1 MKRWKLIVSIVV
13 VLAIIIAVLFMN
25 KRKMAATTAGGI
37 KDVYYV
43 SVGKAEKKNLT
54 ESLNMVGTITA
65 NDDVNIISEAAGKI
79 TGVFT
84 KVGDYK
90 QAGSVLFQVDDELK
104 KAALMSAEANYEK
117 AKKDYE
123 RFQTLYQQKSVT
135 DSQLDQAKL
144 GAAMAEAQ
152 YIVAK
157 RQLNDTQIKTPIS
170 GYITAR
176 YVDLGSMVQGAPQAT
191 MVANIVDIS
200 KLKVKL
206 NLAESDAFLTKAGD
220 AVSVTVDVYPGVTF
234 KGRVES
240 VSSKGDDAHTY
251 PVEISINNES
261 AHPLK
266 AGMFARVE
274 FTSLKNR
281 ETIVIPRDALVGSV
295 KEPQVFVVE
304 NGIAKLRNLTVG
316 SESGIFV
323 QVIQGLMEGET
334 IVIPRDALVG
344 SVKEPQVFVVENGI
358 AKLRNLTVGSESG
371 IFVQVLQ
378 GLMEGETIVVNG
390 QNNLVDNLKVEI
402 LNK

>member
-1 MKRWKLIVSIVV
+1 MKRWKLIVSVVV

-117 AKKDYE
+117 TKKDYE

-220 AVSVTVDVYPGVTF
+220 AVSVTVDVYPGITF

-304 NGIAKLRNLTVG
+304 NGIAKLRNLTV
-316 SESGIFV
+316 
-323 QVIQGLMEGET
+323 
-334 IVIPRDALVG
+334 
-344 SVKEPQVFVVENGI
+344 
-358 AKLRNLTVGSESG
+358 
-371 IFVQVLQ
+371 
-378 GLMEGETIVVNG
+378 
-390 QNNLVDNLKVEI
+390 
-402 LNK
+402 

>member
-191 MVANIVDIS
+191 MVANIVNIS

-220 AVSVTVDVYPGVTF
+220 AVTVTVDVYPGVTF

-316 SESGIFV
+316 
-323 QVIQGLMEGET
+323 
-334 IVIPRDALVG
+334 
-344 SVKEPQVFVVENGI
+344 N
-358 AKLRNLTVGSESG
+358 ESG

>member
-1 MKRWKLIVSIVV
+1 MKQWKTIVSVIVI
-13 VLAIIIAVLFMN
+13 LAIIIAVLFMN

-43 SVGKAEKKNLT
+43 SVDKVEKKNLS
-54 ESLNMVGTITA
+54 EILSLVGNITA
-65 NDDVNIISEAAGKI
+65 NNDVNIISEAAGKI

-104 KAALMSAEANYEK
+104 KAAFMSAEANYEK

-123 RFQTLYQQKSVT
+123 RFKTLYQQKSVS

-144 GAAMAEAQ
+144 GAAIAEAQ

-157 RQLNDTQIKTPIS
+157 RQLEDTQIKTPIS
-170 GYITAR
+170 GYVSAR

-191 MVANIVDIS
+191 LVANIVDIGR
-200 KLKVKL
+200 LKVKL
-206 NLAESDAFLTKAGD
+206 NLAERDAFLIKTGD
-220 AVSVTVDVYPGVTF
+220 QVKVTVDVYPGITF
-234 KGRVES
+234 NGRIES

-251 PVEISINNES
+251 PVEISINNEKV
-261 AHPLK
+261 HPLK

-274 FTSLKNR
+274 FTSIKNR
-281 ETIVIPRDALVGSV
+281 ETIVIPREALVGSV
-295 KEPQVFVVE
+295 KEPQIFVVE

-316 SESGIFV
+316 SQSGIY
-323 QVIQGLMEGET
+323 
-334 IVIPRDALVG
+334 
-344 SVKEPQVFVVENGI
+344 
-358 AKLRNLTVGSESG
+358 
-371 IFVQVLQ
+371 VQVLQ

-402 LNK
+402 VNK

>member
-1 MKRWKLIVSIVV
+1 MKQWKTIVSVIVI
-13 VLAIIIAVLFMN
+13 LAIIISILFMN

-43 SVGKAEKKNLT
+43 SVDKVEKKNLS
-54 ESLNMVGTITA
+54 EILSLVGNITA
-65 NDDVNIISEAAGKI
+65 NNDVNIISEAAGKI

-104 KAALMSAEANYEK
+104 KAAFMSAEANYEK

-123 RFQTLYQQKSVT
+123 RFKTLYQQKSVS

-157 RQLNDTQIKTPIS
+157 RQLEDTQIKTPIS
-170 GYITAR
+170 GYVSAR

-191 MVANIVDIS
+191 LVANVVDLS
-200 KLKVKL
+200 RLKVKL
-206 NLAESDAFLTKAGD
+206 NLAERDASLIKAGD
-220 AVSVTVDVYPGVTF
+220 QVKVTVDVYPGITF
-234 KGRVES
+234 NGRIES
-240 VSSKGDDAHTY
+240 VSAKGDDAHTY
-251 PVEISINNES
+251 PVEVIINNEN

-274 FTSLKNR
+274 FTSLKDR
-281 ETIVIPRDALVGSV
+281 ETIVIPRESLVGSI
-295 KEPQVFVVE
+295 KIPQVFVVE
-304 NGIAKLRNLTVG
+304 NGIVKLRNITVG
-316 SESGIFV
+316 NQFGIY
-323 QVIQGLMEGET
+323 
-334 IVIPRDALVG
+334 
-344 SVKEPQVFVVENGI
+344 
-358 AKLRNLTVGSESG
+358 
-371 IFVQVLQ
+371 VQVLQ

>member
-1 MKRWKLIVSIVV
+1 MKHWKSIVSAIVILV
-13 VLAIIIAVLFMN
+13 IIIAVLFMN
-25 KRKMAATTAGGI
+25 KRKMSATTAGGI

-43 SVGKAEKKNLT
+43 SVEKVEKKDLSETLNL
-54 ESLNMVGTITA
+54 VGNVAA
-65 NDDVNIISEAAGKI
+65 NNDVNIISETAGKI
-79 TGVFT
+79 TAVFA

-104 KAALMSAEANYEK
+104 KAAFMSAEANYEK

-170 GYITAR
+170 GYVTAR
-176 YVDLGSMVQGAPQAT
+176 YVDLGAMVQGAPQPT
-191 MVANIVDIS
+191 LVANVVDIS
-200 KLKVKL
+200 RLKVKL
-206 NLAESDAFLTKAGD
+206 NLAERDAFLTKVGD
-220 AVSVTVDVYPGVTF
+220 QVAVSVDVYPGVTF

-240 VSSKGDDAHTY
+240 ISSKGDDAHTY

-274 FTSLKNR
+274 FTSLKDR
-281 ETIVIPRDALVGSV
+281 ETVVIPRESLVGSI

-304 NGIAKLRNLTVG
+304 NGIVKLRNLTVG
-316 SESGIFV
+316 DQSGIY
-323 QVIQGLMEGET
+323 
-334 IVIPRDALVG
+334 
-344 SVKEPQVFVVENGI
+344 
-358 AKLRNLTVGSESG
+358 
-371 IFVQVLQ
+371 VQVLQ
-378 GLMEGETIVVNG
+378 GLMVGETIVVNG
-390 QNNLVDNLKVEI
+390 QNNLVDNLRVEI

>member
-1 MKRWKLIVSIVV
+1 MKHWKSIVSAIVILV
-13 VLAIIIAVLFMN
+13 IIIAVLFMN
-25 KRKMAATTAGGI
+25 KRKMSATTAGGI

-43 SVGKAEKKNLT
+43 SVEKVSKKDLT
-54 ESLNMVGTITA
+54 ETLNLVGNIAA
-65 NDDVNIISEAAGKI
+65 NNDVNIISETAGKV
-79 TGVFT
+79 TAVFT

-104 KAALMSAEANYEK
+104 KAAFMSAEANFEK

-123 RFQTLYQQKSVT
+123 RFQTLYKEKSVT

-170 GYITAR
+170 GYVTAR
-176 YVDLGSMVQGAPQAT
+176 YVDLGSMVQGAPQPT
-191 MVANIVDIS
+191 LVANVVDINR
-200 KLKVKL
+200 LKVKL
-206 NLAESDAFLTKAGD
+206 NLAERDAFLTKVGD
-220 AVSVTVDVYPGVTF
+220 QVAVSVDVYPGVTF
-234 KGRVES
+234 KGRIES
-240 VSSKGDDAHTY
+240 ISSKGDEAHTY
-251 PVEISINNES
+251 PVEISISNES

-266 AGMFARVE
+266 AGMFARVK
-274 FTSLKNR
+274 FTSLKDR
-281 ETIVIPRDALVGSV
+281 ETVVIPRESLVGSI

-316 SESGIFV
+316 DQSGIY
-323 QVIQGLMEGET
+323 
-334 IVIPRDALVG
+334 
-344 SVKEPQVFVVENGI
+344 
-358 AKLRNLTVGSESG
+358 
-371 IFVQVLQ
+371 VQVLQ
-378 GLMEGETIVVNG
+378 GLMVGETIVVNG

>member
-1 MKRWKLIVSIVV
+1 MKQWKSIVTV
-13 VLAIIIAVLFMN
+13 IVILAVIITVLFMN
-25 KRKMAATTAGGI
+25 KRKMAANTAGGI

-43 SVGKAEKKNLT
+43 SVEKVSKKDLS
-54 ESLNMVGTITA
+54 ESLNMVGVVAA
-65 NDDVNIISEAAGKI
+65 NNDVNIISETAGKI
-79 TGVFT
+79 TAVYT
-84 KVGDYK
+84 QVGDYK
-90 QAGSVLFQVDDELK
+90 KAGDLLFQVDDELK
-104 KAALMSAEANYEK
+104 KAAFMSAEANYEK

-157 RQLNDTQIKTPIS
+157 RQLSDSQIKTPIS

-176 YVDLGSMVQGAPQAT
+176 YVDLGSMVQGPPQST
-191 MVANIVDIS
+191 LVANIVDIS

-206 NLAESDAFLTKAGD
+206 NLAEQDAFLVKAGNQ
-220 AVSVTVDVYPGVTF
+220 VSVSVDVYPGVIF
-234 KGRVES
+234 NGRVES
-240 VSSKGDDAHTY
+240 VSAKGDDAHTY
-251 PVEISINNES
+251 PVEISITNQS
-261 AHPLK
+261 SHQLK

-281 ETIVIPRDALVGSV
+281 ETLVIPREALVGSI
-295 KEPQVFVVE
+295 KNPQVYVVE

-316 SESGIFV
+316 DQSGIYV
-323 QVIQGLMEGET
+323 QVLNGLMAGET
-334 IVIPRDALVG
+334 IVI
-344 SVKEPQVFVVENGI
+344 
-358 AKLRNLTVGSESG
+358 
-371 IFVQVLQ
+371 
-378 GLMEGETIVVNG
+378 NG

>member
-1 MKRWKLIVSIVV
+1 MKRWKLIVSVVV

-90 QAGSVLFQVDDELK
+90 QAGSVLFQVDGELK

-240 VSSKGDDAHTY
+240 VSSKGDEAHTY

-323 QVIQGLMEGET
+323 QV
-334 IVIPRDALVG
+334 
-344 SVKEPQVFVVENGI
+344 
-358 AKLRNLTVGSESG
+358 
-371 IFVQVLQ
+371 LQ

>member
-1 MKRWKLIVSIVV
+1 MKQWRSIVTV
-13 VLAIIIAVLFMN
+13 IVILAVIITVLFIN

-43 SVGKAEKKNLT
+43 SAEKVSKKDLSETLNL
-54 ESLNMVGTITA
+54 VGNIAA
-65 NDDVNIISEAAGKI
+65 NNDVNIISETAGKI
-79 TGVFT
+79 TAVFT

-104 KAALMSAEANYEK
+104 KAAFMSAEANYEK

-157 RQLNDTQIKTPIS
+157 RQLNDSQIKTPIS
-170 GYITAR
+170 GYVTAR
-176 YVDLGSMVQGAPQAT
+176 YVDIGAMVQGAPQPT
-191 MVANIVDIS
+191 LVANIVDIS
-200 KLKVKL
+200 RLKVKL
-206 NLAESDAFLTKAGD
+206 NLAEKDAFIAKVGD
-220 AVSVTVDVYPGVTF
+220 QVSVSVDVYPNVKF
-234 KGRVES
+234 KGRIES
-240 VSSKGDDAHTY
+240 ISSKGDDAHTY

-281 ETIVIPRDALVGSV
+281 ETIVIPRESLVGSV

-304 NGIAKLRNLTVG
+304 NGIAKLRSLTVG
-316 SESGIFV
+316 NQSGIY
-323 QVIQGLMEGET
+323 
-334 IVIPRDALVG
+334 
-344 SVKEPQVFVVENGI
+344 
-358 AKLRNLTVGSESG
+358 
-371 IFVQVLQ
+371 VQVLQ

>member
-334 IVIPRDALVG
+334 IV
-344 SVKEPQVFVVENGI
+344 
-358 AKLRNLTVGSESG
+358 
-371 IFVQVLQ
+371 
-378 GLMEGETIVVNG
+378 VNG